1 MRGST
6 SRLVDLDAKKSLNNF
21 NYKGFP
27 MAEQA
32 VIFASL
38 IIGAFLMGA
47 VVAWYVKDYVD
58 TYLESAAYAKAVIH
72 PEMLTDD
79 GRVDPEELLYLRL
92 SEENDI
98 IDDEDDD

>member
-1 MRGST
+1 
-6 SRLVDLDAKKSLNNF
+6 
-21 NYKGFP
+21 

-92 SEENDI
+92 NEENDI